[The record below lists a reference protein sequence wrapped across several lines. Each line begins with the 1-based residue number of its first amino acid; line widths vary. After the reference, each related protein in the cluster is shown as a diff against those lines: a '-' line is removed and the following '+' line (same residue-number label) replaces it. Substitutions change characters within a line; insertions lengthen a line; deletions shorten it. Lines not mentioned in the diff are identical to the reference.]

1 MFQEM
6 LQGGGSGGSELVEE
20 VVLKNGNS
28 GTTLT
33 LTKDY
38 KNLYIFGYR
47 NNPGL
52 PTDSKNTV
60 KNPVSTEILLN
71 NLGNSMNI
79 YMFKYKDVKT
89 GDTFRYGSAW
99 FVLSYTTE

>member
-6 LQGGGSGGSELVEE
+6 LQVGGSGGSDIVEE

-38 KNLYIFGYR
+38 KILYIFGYR
-47 NNPGL
+47 NNPTL
-52 PTDSKNTV
+52 PTDSKYTD
-60 KNPVSTEILLN
+60 KNPVRTEILFN
-71 NLGNSMNI
+71 NISGSNNI
-79 YMFKYKDVKT
+79 YWFKYKDVKS
-89 GDTFRYGSAW
+89 GDTFRYGSDW
-99 FVLSYTTE
+99 FVLGYTTE